1 MSNIAERRPSVA
13 RGGRI
18 VDLGQ
23 MDLGDLWRAWLT
35 YPTIHLYAVLFA
47 AAVGGAVWL
56 GAAAHPWRT
65 ALTIGL
71 TLLIYP
77 PVEYLLHRFVLHA
90 RWLYKNPATASLWK
104 RIHYDHHQD
113 PQRLDVLFG
122 SPSNTLPA
130 IVLFTLPL
138 GLLVNG
144 WPGFLVSFATGLAIF
159 SFYEFCHCVQ
169 HLNYVPDNAWLR
181 RIKKHHMAHHFHNE
195 TGNFGITSTV
205 IDRLVGSYYG
215 DLRSRPRSVHVNDL
229 GYDDAE
235 AAQYPWVRAKSVELA
250 GGQDERS

>member
-1 MSNIAERRPSVA
+1 MA

-18 VDLGQ
+18 MDLGQ
-23 MDLGDLWRAWLT
+23 MDYGDLVRATVT
-35 YPTIHLYAVLFA
+35 YPSMILYAALFA
-47 AAVGGAVWL
+47 ASVAGALWL

-65 ALTIGL
+65 ATAVGL
-71 TLLIYP
+71 TFLIYP
-77 PVEYLLHRFVLHA
+77 PVEYLLHRYVLHA
-90 RWLYKNPATASLWK
+90 RWLYKNRLTAGVWK
-104 RIHYDHHQD
+104 RIHFDHHQD

-130 IVLFTLPL
+130 IVVFTLPL

-144 WPGFLVSFATGLAIF
+144 WAGFLVSFATGLLIF

-195 TGNFGITSTV
+195 TANFGITTTIV
-205 IDRLVGSYYG
+205 DRLLGSHYE
-215 DLRSRPRSVHVNDL
+215 DLRTKPRSATVNNL

-235 AAQYPWVRAKSVELA
+235 AARYPWVRAASQSRA
-250 GGQDERS
+250 GDIDAAA